1 MNPICLMD
9 SKSLP
14 TEIILSKS
22 NQCLGKIHLDW
33 TPQPGNYVELG
44 NKTYVVLE
52 RRHHYQY
59 KIQGYCLQ
67 KISLQV
73 QESSKPPEQ
82 TLINGRWIIGD
93 SSCKYNAHSPILRC
107 TVNPQGLCDGCNY
120 YESESE

>member
-1 MNPICLMD
+1 MNHQLD

-22 NQCLGKIHLDW
+22 NQVLGKIYLEW
-33 TPQPGNYVELG
+33 TPQPGNNIQLE

-52 RRHHYQY
+52 RHHYYQY
-59 KIQGYCLQ
+59 TIGGYCLY
-67 KISLQV
+67 KIALQV
-73 QESSKPPEQ
+73 QESSKTQEK
-82 TLINGRWIIGD
+82 TLIDGRWVIGD
-93 SSCKYNAHSPILRC
+93 ASCKYNARSAILRC